1 MPYDAQPADCAKN
14 PIDPEHYCDDALEDP
29 SIEGALARLKEIY
42 DAYSY
47 VEEKVMSPYQFDI
60 FNRHY
65 GVINTTEDCSG
76 PDNGCFGR
84 EAYNIYV

>member
-47 VEEKVMSPYQFDI
+47 VEEKVMSPY
-60 FNRHY
+60 
-65 GVINTTEDCSG
+65 
-76 PDNGCFGR
+76 
-84 EAYNIYV
+84 